1 MMKKSILSF
10 VLVLMWVSSAMSKN
24 VSDMFIDMPDTVMP
38 YISREQRIDLVNMR
52 RIDTQTPATVKSVF
66 RSDVSLTELA
76 DDRLTNEDGSFQ
88 YALIRLS
95 GNGADSLFCELCTV
109 QPVYSTT
116 SCHIYDGNWNLV
128 GKIDFDDF
136 VSHFSNYTEEEAER
150 LKLVEF
156 PIVKVTVDS
165 DVSLLHIEVRDPLP
179 YKDENDRNGLI
190 LQRNVKWDGESFKE
204 F

>member
-10 VLVLMWVSSAMSKN
+10 VLVLMWGASAMSKN

-76 DDRLTNEDGSFQ
+76 DDRLTIEDGSFQ

-116 SCHIYDGNWNLV
+116 SCHIYDGNWNDDV
-128 GKIDFDDF
+128 REGKGTYYYKNGNRYDGDWKNDKREGKGIMYYINGDKKMGDYLNGEPIGTHTI
-136 VSHFSNYTEEEAER
+136 VYNNGEISSINY
-150 LKLVEF
+150 
-156 PIVKVTVDS
+156 
-165 DVSLLHIEVRDPLP
+165 
-179 YKDENDRNGLI
+179 
-190 LQRNVKWDGESFKE
+190 
-204 F
+204 